1 VGTGFCQGDNP
12 LGEFA
17 SVEEE
22 SDGEDVAALAGAS
35 MTGVVEEGTVGGDVE
50 VGVVG
55 PVVLIGLDLWSPTT
69 GAVAVASLWVP
80 DALTAEIAAVASVKV
95 ARSPTEIHGAL
106 LCTSPHPIPTRYPR
120 PDEGVSDRRSRL
132 DLR

>member
-12 LGEFA
+12 LDEFA

-22 SDGEDVAALAGAS
+22 SDGEEVAALAGAW
-35 MTGVVEEGTVGGDVE
+35 MTGVVEVGTVVSDVE

-55 PVVLIGLDLWSPTT
+55 PVVLIGLGLWSRTT

-80 DALTAEIAAVASVKV
+80 DALTAENAAVASVKV
-95 ARSPTEIHGAL
+95 ARSPTESHGAFL
-106 LCTSPHPIPTRYPR
+106 RPSPPHPDTIP
-120 PDEGVSDRRSRL
+120 EAGRRGL
-132 DLR
+132 